1 MLQVYL
7 WSWIQNSKI
16 TTLHL
21 SNWWCK
27 HTFKYHKVNWDPFRQ
42 VLSIQYYTAYYILN
56 HQPNKIHNPRINA
69 PLNANVLQFKFM
81 VKNQSWKPQSSMVSG
96 HLGRSVLQDH
106 VHGFNEPA
114 TAGEFETDLIKMLL
128 VERLEKGTNGSFF
141 LNMNYFCLNMN

>member
-1 MLQVYL
+1 MYDIYANIWGILM
-7 WSWIQNSKI
+7 
-16 TTLHL
+16 
-21 SNWWCK
+21 
-27 HTFKYHKVNWDPFRQ
+27 VN
-42 VLSIQYYTAYYILN
+42 VTIYGIHGSYGYYTAYYILN

-81 VKNQSWKPQSSMVSG
+81 AKNRSWKPQSSMVSG

-128 VERLEKGTNGSFF
+128 VERLEKETNGSIF
-141 LNMNYFCLNMN
+141 LNTNYFCNMNSEIRSKQRKCIH